1 MIKGQLIL
9 ECSCG
14 NSEVLDDNVENGLS
28 FVMTVEAK
36 SEWVFKCSK
45 CEHSFNLKL
54 RSPSYNKTAEELEV
68 ESILEEYERYL
79 KITKPL
85 DNESKEVDK

>member
-1 MIKGQLIL
+1 MNKGQLVL

-28 FVMTVEAK
+28 LLMTVEAK

-45 CEHSFNLKL
+45 CGHSFNLKL
-54 RSPSYNKTAEELEV
+54 
-68 ESILEEYERYL
+68 
-79 KITKPL
+79 KPL
-85 DNESKEVDK
+85 SDEFKEVDK